1 MSSNE
6 WELFKFQAIRAA
18 GLQGHPKA
26 ERLYADAWEMFGE
39 YGKDEVLLGL
49 VEMAEIVLAEE
60 GKTV

>member
-1 MSSNE
+1 MNATD

-26 ERLYADAWEMFGE
+26 NQLYADAWEMFGE

-49 VEMAEIVLAEE
+49 VEMAEIVLGEE
-60 GKTV
+60 AQK